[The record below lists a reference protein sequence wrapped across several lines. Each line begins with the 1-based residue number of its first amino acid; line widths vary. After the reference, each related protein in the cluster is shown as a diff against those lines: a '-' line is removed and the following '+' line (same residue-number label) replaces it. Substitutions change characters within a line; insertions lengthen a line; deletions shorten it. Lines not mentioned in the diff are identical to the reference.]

1 MQEQSRVRQWMPR
14 MREFGSLVRKRVG
27 LGVAPL
33 EYRRHLDLKRQIGLK
48 FWETHASGNSA
59 AVGPRFRRP
68 MPDALISF
76 PALP

>member
-1 MQEQSRVRQWMPR
+1 
-14 MREFGSLVRKRVG
+14 